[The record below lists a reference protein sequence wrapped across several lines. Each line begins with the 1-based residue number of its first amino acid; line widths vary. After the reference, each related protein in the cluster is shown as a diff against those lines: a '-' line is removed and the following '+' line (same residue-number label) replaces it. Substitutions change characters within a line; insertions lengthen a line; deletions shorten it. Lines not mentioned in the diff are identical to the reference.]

1 MLKAVILI
9 GIQGAGKSTFYYR
22 YFFNT
27 HMRINLDMLKTRTR
41 EKIMLEACL
50 KAKQP
55 FVIDKTNVLERERKI
70 YIDLAKAYNFKV
82 TGYYFDVRVRD
93 AISRNSRRSGKA
105 LIPVKGILGTYKHL
119 QKPSLSEG
127 YDELYRVRTIPPED
141 FRIDIY
147 PPFIEPSA
155 PQQEDPQL

>member
-1 MLKAVILI
+1 MLEAVILI

-27 HMRINLDMLKTRTR
+27 HMRINLDMLKTRNR

-50 KAKQP
+50 KAKQS

-70 YIDLAKAYNFKV
+70 YINLAKAYSFKV
-82 TGYYFDVRVRD
+82 TGYFFDVRVRE

-105 LIPVKGILGTYKHL
+105 LIPIKGILGTYKHM
-119 QKPSLSEG
+119 QKPSFNEG
-127 YDELYRVRTIPPED
+127 YDELYKVRTVPPADFQIEKYPHLILPSED
-141 FRIDIY
+141 VTLN
-147 PPFIEPSA
+147 PE
-155 PQQEDPQL
+155 E